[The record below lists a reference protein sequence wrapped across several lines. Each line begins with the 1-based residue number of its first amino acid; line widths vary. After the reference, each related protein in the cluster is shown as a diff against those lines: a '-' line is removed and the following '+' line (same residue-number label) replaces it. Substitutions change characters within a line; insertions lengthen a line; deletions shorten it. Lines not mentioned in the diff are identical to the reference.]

1 MQRSE
6 PGGEARSVGGQRVD
20 IENENPPSMSGGKN
34 FKETRA
40 GASIPFCGRALGF
53 PPYER
58 MCGEVKR
65 GEVKRG
71 EVR

>member
-1 MQRSE
+1 MR
-6 PGGEARSVGGQRVD
+6 A
-20 IENENPPSMSGGKN
+20 K
-34 FKETRA
+34 TRPKISKRLELA
-40 GASIPFCGRALGF
+40 HRFPRCERALGF